1 MLIAILVIVY
11 LIISALG
18 YNFVFKKWDNPTWEN
33 IMISLSWICV
43 IPLWGIRKLQELSNG

>member
-11 LIISALG
+11 LIIAALG

-33 IMISLSWICV
+33 IMISISWICV
-43 IPLWGIRKLQELSNG
+43 IPLWGIRKLQELFNG